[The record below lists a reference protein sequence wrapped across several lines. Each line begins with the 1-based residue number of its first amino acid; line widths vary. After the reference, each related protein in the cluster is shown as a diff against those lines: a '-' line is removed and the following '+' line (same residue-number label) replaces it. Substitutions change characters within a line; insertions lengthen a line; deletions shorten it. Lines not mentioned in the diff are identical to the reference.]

1 MDENK
6 RIEIM
11 KLCKKIEDKN
21 GEGSI
26 YSLGSKKA
34 NMNIP
39 RFSTCIEDLDYVL
52 GGGIPK
58 GRIMEIFGPESC
70 LTEDTFVKYRIN
82 DYITDKSINSK
93 GGTIKNLYERF
104 HGLNKDGRKNRI
116 DTSSDR
122 YYFTVPSINEHDRIF
137 HNIVANVVKCGV
149 KPCYKVVTE
158 KGFVI
163 KTTKEHKF
171 YIGNGKYKPLKKIF
185 IGDTVYVH
193 NNTHS
198 KEKKEKNIKRINY
211 PEVFVKYYP
220 AGVIKKINDKKTGK
234 VYTYYRARL
243 SHLVYEASMNGY
255 DYNDFINLLNDITKK
270 DIIDD
275 LEFIK
280 KGFDIHHKDGDVLN
294 NKLSNLELVFSHDHY
309 YEHAIKNQYYMSF
322 VAVKDKIKSIEY
334 IGEKMTYDIKCY
346 APYNNYIA
354 NNFVVHNSGKT
365 SLGLHLCGLCE
376 MALYVAAEGTFDAE
390 RAKILGNRPKQLL
403 VYRPNYGEDALD
415 RVMEFT
421 KAGIPLIVVDSVPA
435 LMPKEDYDK
444 VDKSLENEHRIG
456 GVARLLNKALP
467 VLERE
472 VEKSG
477 TTIVFINQIRD
488 KMNAMLFGEKTDT
501 PGGRALKFYCSVR
514 IQVGRRAWIEVPN
527 KDPRNSSDKQKI
539 GIITKCKVVKSKI
552 CNPFGECEIP
562 MIFDRGYVSHDD
574 VLEIRKEIMNNNR
587 KKQRE
592 RKVEK

>member
-1 MDENK
+1 MDDKK
-6 RIEIM
+6 RLEIM

-52 GGGIPK
+52 GGGVPK

-70 LTEDTFVKYRIN
+70 LTEDTFVNYRIN
-82 DYITDKSINSK
+82 DYITDKPINSK

-104 HGLNKDGRKNRI
+104 HGLSKDGRKNRI

-185 IGDTVYVH
+185 IGDTIYVH

-198 KEKKEKNIKRINY
+198 KEKKEK
-211 PEVFVKYYP
+211 
-220 AGVIKKINDKKTGK
+220 
-234 VYTYYRARL
+234 
-243 SHLVYEASMNGY
+243 
-255 DYNDFINLLNDITKK
+255 

-275 LEFIK
+275 LEF
-280 KGFDIHHKDGDVLN
+280 
-294 NKLSNLELVFSHDHY
+294 
-309 YEHAIKNQYYMSF
+309 IKNQYYMSF

-346 APYNNYIA
+346 APHNNYIA

-574 VLEIRKEIMNNNR
+574 VLEIRKEVMNNNR